1 MGIGNESWSCGGDM
15 TADYYLSQLK
25 IYSHF
30 VRNMNPAQQDQNQ
43 MLKIAVG
50 PGFPE
55 TEWTEAVMKAWQHH
69 DWSLGYR
76 RPLGALV
83 YDARRL
89 AALDAFD
96 RLRR

>member
-1 MGIGNESWSCGGDM
+1 M

-30 VRNMNPAQQDQNQ
+30 VGNVNPAQHGPNQ

-55 TEWTEAVMKAWQHH
+55 TEWTETIMKAWQHH
-69 DWSLGYR
+69 DWSLGFR
-76 RPLGALV
+76 RPFAALV
-83 YDARRL
+83 HGAQRM

>member
-1 MGIGNESWSCGGDM
+1 
-15 TADYYLSQLK
+15 
-25 IYSHF
+25 
-30 VRNMNPAQQDQNQ
+30 

-55 TEWTEAVMKAWQHH
+55 TEWTEAIMKAWQQ
-69 DWSLGYR
+69 SRLELGFR
-76 RPLGALV
+76 RPFGALV
-83 YDARRL
+83 YGAQRM